1 MKRPL
6 CVMSLIMAAI
16 VFIYLELFSSK
27 LTAYEPEKPDG
38 TLTTVMGVVAEKQK
52 KLGFL
57 GEELTVIHLIP
68 GSSLK
73 GNFKYIECYLS
84 EGSYE
89 PSIGETILISGKVSC
104 FAGPRNP
111 GEFDSRL
118 YYSTLKIAYRL
129 KNSSVQKSDGK
140 TDHFKEGLYKV
151 RCILEQAL
159 DKALNAEDSAIMKA
173 MLLGDKAFM
182 DEEIK
187 ELYKNSGIM
196 HILAVSGLHI
206 SIIGMGLY
214 KLLRKMKVQKHLT
227 VFLPIAFM
235 FCYGAMCGMN
245 TSAFR
250 AILMFALHLIAPL
263 LGRTYD
269 ILTSL
274 SLAAMLLLIDQ
285 PLYLYNS
292 GFLFSFGAII
302 GIVVIKPALEAYG
315 GKDISFSMKF
325 ADDKKEGVPVR
336 VVQMARDG
344 LLTCIS
350 VMIVT
355 LPVYTSF
362 YYTVPLSSLVLNL
375 VVLPLMGLLMTL
387 GISTMLLGMLSGFI
401 GSVIGLS
408 VHLILLF
415 YKTACSLS
423 NKNGGFTWYVGHSE
437 KIQVVIYVALIVL
450 FIFADH
456 YWDSRKFLKKKSKKD
471 AIHAYL
477 FKVIFLL
484 FSVVILTLKTHP
496 DLEINMLDVG
506 QGDGIVIS
514 CEGRNILIDGG
525 STSKKKVGKYSI
537 IPFLKYKGIG
547 KLDAVVITHEDQDH
561 ISGVLEI
568 MDDMEKGGIVIKSL
582 FLPDVSQSSRE
593 DNYRKL
599 ETRAKELGIPI
610 NYISCGESFSVHEA
624 EFTCLN
630 PTKDMVTEGANAYST
645 VLFMRYGK
653 LTALFTG
660 DVEKEGQE
668 HLLEDLRKF
677 QDKFGNITILKVAH
691 HGSEYT
697 TDRAFLE
704 ILKPKIALISCG
716 VDNSYG
722 HPHKELLKRL
732 EDVDSVVY
740 RTDESGAIIVEMK
753 DNKLSIHEYLNDID
767 KEN

>member
-1 MKRPL
+1 
-6 CVMSLIMAAI
+6 
-16 VFIYLELFSSK
+16 
-27 LTAYEPEKPDG
+27 
-38 TLTTVMGVVAEKQK
+38 
-52 KLGFL
+52 
-57 GEELTVIHLIP
+57 
-68 GSSLK
+68 
-73 GNFKYIECYLS
+73 
-84 EGSYE
+84 
-89 PSIGETILISGKVSC
+89 
-104 FAGPRNP
+104 
-111 GEFDSRL
+111 
-118 YYSTLKIAYRL
+118 
-129 KNSSVQKSDGK
+129 
-140 TDHFKEGLYKV
+140 
-151 RCILEQAL
+151 
-159 DKALNAEDSAIMKA
+159 
-173 MLLGDKAFM
+173 
-182 DEEIK
+182 
-187 ELYKNSGIM
+187 
-196 HILAVSGLHI
+196 
-206 SIIGMGLY
+206 
-214 KLLRKMKVQKHLT
+214 
-227 VFLPIAFM
+227 
-235 FCYGAMCGMN
+235 
-245 TSAFR
+245 
-250 AILMFALHLIAPL
+250 
-263 LGRTYD
+263 
-269 ILTSL
+269 
-274 SLAAMLLLIDQ
+274 
-285 PLYLYNS
+285 
-292 GFLFSFGAII
+292 
-302 GIVVIKPALEAYG
+302 
-315 GKDISFSMKF
+315 
-325 ADDKKEGVPVR
+325 
-336 VVQMARDG
+336 
-344 LLTCIS
+344 
-350 VMIVT
+350 
-355 LPVYTSF
+355 
-362 YYTVPLSSLVLNL
+362 
-375 VVLPLMGLLMTL
+375 
-387 GISTMLLGMLSGFI
+387 MLLGMLSGFI

-423 NKNGGFTWYVGHSE
+423 NKNGGFTWYVGHSG
-437 KIQVVIYVALIVL
+437 KIQIVIYVALIVL
-450 FIFADH
+450 FIFAD
-456 YWDSRKFLKKKSKKD
+456 YYRGSSKFLKKKSKKD
-471 AIHAYL
+471 AIYAYL

-496 DLEINMLDVG
+496 NLEINMLDVG

-582 FLPDVSQSSRE
+582 FLPDVSPSSRE

-668 HLLEDLRKF
+668 HLLKDLRKH

-691 HGSEYT
+691 HGSQYT
-697 TDRAFLE
+697 TDREFLE

-722 HPHKELLKRL
+722 HPHKELLERL
-732 EDVDSVVY
+732 NEANSIVY
-740 RTDESGAIIVEMK
+740 RTDESGAITVEMK